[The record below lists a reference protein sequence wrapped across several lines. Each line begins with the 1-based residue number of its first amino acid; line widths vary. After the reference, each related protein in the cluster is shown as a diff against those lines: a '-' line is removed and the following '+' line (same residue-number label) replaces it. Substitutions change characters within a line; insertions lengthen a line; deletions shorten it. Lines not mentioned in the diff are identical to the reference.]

1 MVEPASAVAKT
12 RAAEPAGPIQKLDL
26 AKVFNTNCAAC
37 HGLDGTGDQVRKKM
51 PPIPN
56 FSSLAWQMSQTDME
70 ITHHIFDG
78 IAPFMPAFREK
89 LSKQQILGLAVYVR
103 AFAAHSTSPIG
114 PQPERPSPTPVAS
127 QMSPV
132 QIYRAYCLAC
142 HDADGRGETVRKAFP
157 EIPDFTN
164 AKWQRSQ
171 TDVDLRHAILDGKGK
186 FMLPM
191 KDKLPGTEAGQMVA
205 FVRAFRERNQVVALE
220 PQKQPMPP
228 APAHPAIVPGLKIS
242 APPSGLTT
250 PSAQVAAR
258 LRVATGLY
266 RQYCVTCHGPDG
278 RGIAMRASMPKIPN
292 FTDGAWQETHSDPQ
306 LRVNILDG
314 KGVYMPAWSG
324 RVSID
329 QARDLVAYIR
339 AFGPP
344 ETKLAEAPASE
355 FQKHFQRLEHQWGE
369 LEKQLQKL
377 SPQTQNP

>member
-1 MVEPASAVAKT
+1 
-12 RAAEPAGPIQKLDL
+12 
-26 AKVFNTNCAAC
+26 
-37 HGLDGTGDQVRKKM
+37 
-51 PPIPN
+51 
-56 FSSLAWQMSQTDME
+56 
-70 ITHHIFDG
+70 
-78 IAPFMPAFREK
+78 MPAFRDK
-89 LSKQQILGLAVYVR
+89 LSKQQILGLAVYIR
-103 AFAAHSTSPIG
+103 AFAAHPTAPIG
-114 PQPERPSPTPVAS
+114 PKPEKPWPTPVAS
-127 QMSPV
+127 QMSPA